1 MRGVAGSLLPNQ
13 PALPGSQLAAKPPP
27 AAAATTATATLRAC
41 ALHAQAKVVVVAS
54 HNSKIAHRL
63 RLQQD
68 RDRKKKCVVEPGS
81 SNQRSSELKLR
92 ICPTSPSMQLFL
104 SLFLSLRYIHARK
117 MMNYRRLEPKIYI

>member
-27 AAAATTATATLRAC
+27 AATAATLRAC

-68 RDRKKKCVVEPGS
+68 
-81 SNQRSSELKLR
+81 
-92 ICPTSPSMQLFL
+92 
-104 SLFLSLRYIHARK
+104 
-117 MMNYRRLEPKIYI
+117 

>member
-13 PALPGSQLAAKPPP
+13 PALPGSQLAAKPPL
-27 AAAATTATATLRAC
+27 TATLRAC

-68 RDRKKKCVVEPGS
+68 RDRKKMCC
-81 SNQRSSELKLR
+81 R
-92 ICPTSPSMQLFL
+92 
-104 SLFLSLRYIHARK
+104 AW
-117 MMNYRRLEPKIYI
+117 

>member
-13 PALPGSQLAAKPPP
+13 PALPGSQLAAKPPL
-27 AAAATTATATLRAC
+27 AAAATLRAC

-68 RDRKKKCVVEPGS
+68 
-81 SNQRSSELKLR
+81 
-92 ICPTSPSMQLFL
+92 
-104 SLFLSLRYIHARK
+104 
-117 MMNYRRLEPKIYI
+117 

>member
-27 AAAATTATATLRAC
+27 TAAATLRAC

-68 RDRKKKCVVEPGS
+68 RDRKKMCC
-81 SNQRSSELKLR
+81 R
-92 ICPTSPSMQLFL
+92 
-104 SLFLSLRYIHARK
+104 AW
-117 MMNYRRLEPKIYI
+117 

>member
-27 AAAATTATATLRAC
+27 APAAALRAC

-68 RDRKKKCVVEPGS
+68 RDRKKMCC
-81 SNQRSSELKLR
+81 R
-92 ICPTSPSMQLFL
+92 
-104 SLFLSLRYIHARK
+104 AW
-117 MMNYRRLEPKIYI
+117 

>member
-27 AAAATTATATLRAC
+27 AAAGTATATLRAC

-68 RDRKKKCVVEPGS
+68 RDRKKCVVEPGS

-104 SLFLSLRYIHARK
+104 SLF
-117 MMNYRRLEPKIYI
+117 

>member
-13 PALPGSQLAAKPPP
+13 PALPGSQLAAKPPL
-27 AAAATTATATLRAC
+27 AAAAATATLRAC

-68 RDRKKKCVVEPGS
+68 RDRKKMCC
-81 SNQRSSELKLR
+81 RAWL
-92 ICPTSPSMQLFL
+92 
-104 SLFLSLRYIHARK
+104 
-117 MMNYRRLEPKIYI
+117 

>member
-13 PALPGSQLAAKPPP
+13 PALPGSQLAAKPPSV
-27 AAAATTATATLRAC
+27 AGATATLRAC

-68 RDRKKKCVVEPGS
+68 RDRKKNV
-81 SNQRSSELKLR
+81 L
-92 ICPTSPSMQLFL
+92 
-104 SLFLSLRYIHARK
+104 
-117 MMNYRRLEPKIYI
+117 